1 MQKSSYDIMHP
12 FYYEFELTRPVEVF
26 LKNKG
31 YIVRREVRIGY
42 CIADVVGFK
51 KKSVIS
57 VELKLNNWKKAIIQ
71 AKNYQLGSDYVYIAF
86 PLQKTFNILNKAKY
100 ILNNEGIGLLS
111 INEMSNKVNTI
122 IKAKKSKKMFGRINL
137 RKYS

>member
-1 MQKSSYDIMHP
+1 MQKISYDIMYP
-12 FYYEFELTRPVEVF
+12 FYYEFELTKPVEVF

-31 YIVRREVRIGY
+31 YKVRKEVRIGY
-42 CIADVVGFK
+42 CIADIVGFK

-57 VELKLNNWKKAIIQ
+57 IELKLNNWKKAIIQ

-86 PLQKTFNILNKAKY
+86 PLQKTFKILNKAKY
-100 ILNNEGIGLLS
+100 ILINEGIGLLS

-122 IKAKKSKKMFGRINL
+122 IKAKKSKRMFGRINL
-137 RKYS
+137 RK